1 MYSKDSKSR
10 RIAVISADRL
20 GDGLI
25 MAAFARILSMVE
37 CEVDFFHPYFSE
49 ISRFYPNVN
58 FKPYPEDIL
67 ETLLSYDQV
76 FAEFSRSS
84 FSLSLDSIA
93 NQNSILRTRLNYFVF
108 SEQTKH
114 VLKLSKNDF
123 ILNARESF
131 LSQMNNIAF
140 SIIGK
145 TFSPEE
151 LFPQAISTAD
161 KHPSQV
167 VIHPFSAR
175 QSKNWSLEKFQTL
188 GNLLI
193 KHGFEP
199 LFCVSP
205 QEETYLKNF
214 TGKHHVCSNYDDWFQ
229 IMQKSKYFIGNDSGP
244 AHLASFFQLRSLV
257 LFSRRS
263 YLPLWQPAFHDKIKV
278 IAPLPFLPNF
288 SGFRLRERWWGHF
301 LSEKKVLKEFL
312 TIAKAPRAL
321 DK

>member
-1 MYSKDSKSR
+1 MNSKNSKSR
-10 RIAVISADRL
+10 HIAVISADKL

-25 MAAFARILSMVE
+25 MAAFARILSTIDWK
-37 CEVDFFHPYFSE
+37 VDFFHPHFSE
-49 ISRFYPNVN
+49 VGRFYPNVN
-58 FKPYPEDIL
+58 FKPYPEDF

-84 FSLSLDSIA
+84 FSLRLDSIA
-93 NQNSILRTRLNYFVF
+93 DQNSILRTHLKYFVF
-108 SEQTKH
+108 PEQTKH
-114 VLKLSKNDF
+114 MLNASKNDF
-123 ILNARESF
+123 ILNTRESF
-131 LSQMNNIAF
+131 LFQMKNIAF
-140 SIIGK
+140 SIVGK
-145 TFSPEE
+145 TFSPQE
-151 LFPQAISTAD
+151 LFPKAISTAD

-188 GNLLI
+188 GNLLTE
-193 KHGFEP
+193 HGFEP

-205 QEETYLKNF
+205 QEETYLKKF

-263 YLPLWQPAFHDKIKV
+263 YLPLWQPSFYDKIKV
-278 IAPLPFLPNF
+278 IAPHPLLPNF

-301 LSEKKVLKEFL
+301 LSEKKVLNEFL
-312 TIAKAPRAL
+312 TIANE
-321 DK
+321 D